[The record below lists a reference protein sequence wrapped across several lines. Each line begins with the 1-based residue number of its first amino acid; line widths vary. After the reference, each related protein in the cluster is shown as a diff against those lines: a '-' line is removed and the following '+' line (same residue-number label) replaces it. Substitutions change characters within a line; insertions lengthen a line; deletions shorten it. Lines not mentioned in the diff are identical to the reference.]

1 MGAAVTGD
9 RRVPLLEA
17 HRYEELLRRRALGE
31 SMEQLCR
38 AFGLKTGKQVRDMI
52 SHRKRRFLDVC
63 KILGVEPPKPTPRPS
78 SLTHGQVGRILCR
91 YAGGELPKTIAPDF
105 NISGRR
111 VRDLISQH
119 LERVT
124 QIRAQLA
131 RKPRSGQ
138 NATWGAEE
146 LGFLITHYPTDV
158 ALNAIARETR
168 HHLYEV
174 KRKAAELGLPRSRT
188 APSLEAE
195 SGLAPAANPGGPA
208 FISANLEDVVGWLRA
223 NGCRVED
230 GLRSGTYRIGF
241 MNSMTPQQ
249 VVRFAND
256 RRARCKRGALAPFTV
271 DAGTGVP
278 LPAGADGRSLTG
290 SSMEA
295 A

>member
-9 RRVPLLEA
+9 LRVPLLDV
-17 HRYEELLRRRALGE
+17 HRHEELLRRRALGE
-31 SMEQLCR
+31 STEQLRR
-38 AFGLKTGKQVRDMI
+38 AFGLKTRKQVRDMI
-52 SHRKRRFLDVC
+52 SHRKRRFLEVC
-63 KILGVEPPKPTPRPS
+63 RTLGVEPPEPTPRPS
-78 SLTHGQVGRILCR
+78 TLTHGQVEQILCR
-91 YAGGELPKTIAPDF
+91 HAGGEAAKTIASDF
-105 NISGRR
+105 NISRRR
-111 VRDLISQH
+111 VRNLISQH

-124 QIRAQLA
+124 RIRSPLA
-131 RKPRSGQ
+131 AKPRSGQ
-138 NATWGAEE
+138 NTTWGAAE
-146 LGFLITHYPTDV
+146 LGFLITHYPTDM

-188 APSLEAE
+188 APSLKTK
-195 SGLAPAANPGGPA
+195 SGLAPAAITGGPA
-208 FISANLEDVVGWLRA
+208 FISANLEDVIGWLRA
-223 NGCRVED
+223 NGYRVKD
-230 GLRSGTYRIGF
+230 GKRSGTYRIGF
-241 MNSMTPQQ
+241 MDSMTPQQ

-256 RRARCKRGALAPFTV
+256 RRARCKRGALSPYVV

>member
-1 MGAAVTGD
+1 M
-9 RRVPLLEA
+9 
-17 HRYEELLRRRALGE
+17 
-31 SMEQLCR
+31 
-38 AFGLKTGKQVRDMI
+38 
-52 SHRKRRFLDVC
+52 
-63 KILGVEPPKPTPRPS
+63 
-78 SLTHGQVGRILCR
+78 
-91 YAGGELPKTIAPDF
+91 
-105 NISGRR
+105 
-111 VRDLISQH
+111 
-119 LERVT
+119 T

-146 LGFLITHYPTDV
+146 LGYLITHYPTGM

-195 SGLAPAANPGGPA
+195 SGLAPAANSGGPA